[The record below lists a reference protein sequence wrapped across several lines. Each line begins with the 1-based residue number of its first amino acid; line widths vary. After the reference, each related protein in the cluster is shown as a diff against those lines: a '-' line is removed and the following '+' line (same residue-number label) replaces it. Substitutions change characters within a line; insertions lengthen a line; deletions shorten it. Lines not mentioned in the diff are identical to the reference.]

1 MNDTFKL
8 KVCVGDA
15 NIELEGDGKLVHTIF
30 SELRENGLGKLGTSE
45 FMLPRYEEVD
55 ETSITK
61 IEENVPVTNNE
72 NVDTHDHKEK
82 SAILL
87 PNIKDVVLKN
97 LPKTEAEWMLVYA
110 FYASDE
116 GKKAFT
122 EDDVRQMYHAS
133 NRFTESRNKNFATN
147 RRKAVTSN
155 WFITIN
161 DTEYSLTDRGK
172 ALAYEILQRTS
183 EDSSSKKTKKTINSA
198 KATYSII
205 DLGLDEGQRQDFK
218 QYILSFSS
226 LNNMDRA
233 VIIAYRLNQYDVI
246 EINENTIFTALR
258 IAGLPT
264 SYDLKGSLSNGKSF
278 KNYYVPGNTPGM
290 YKLHH
295 LGEDRAKQ
303 LEKDRGNE

>member
-1 MNDTFKL
+1 MNDIFKL

-30 SELRENGLGKLGTSE
+30 SELRENGLGKLGTPE
-45 FMLPRYEEVD
+45 LMLSRYEEAN
-55 ETSITK
+55 ELPITK
-61 IEENVPVTNNE
+61 IEETAPVTNNQ
-72 NVDTHDHKEK
+72 NVDAHSHKQK

-87 PNIKDVVLKN
+87 PNIKDVALKN
-97 LPKTEAEWMLVYA
+97 LPKTEAEWVLVYA
-110 FYASDE
+110 LYASDE

-122 EDDVRQMYHAS
+122 ADDVRQMYHGS
-133 NRFTESRNKNFATN
+133 NRFTDTRSKNFATN
-147 RRKAVTSN
+147 IKKAVTSN

-161 DTEYSLTDRGK
+161 DTEYSLTDCGK

-183 EDSSSKKTKKTINSA
+183 ENSSSKKAKKTVNSA

-226 LNNMDRA
+226 LSNMDRA
-233 VIIAYRLNQYDVI
+233 VIIAYKLNQYDVI

-258 IAGLPT
+258 IADLPT
-264 SYDLKGSLSNGKSF
+264 SYDLKGSLSNGKIL
-278 KNYYVPGNTPGM
+278 KNYYVPGDTPGM

-303 LEKDRGNE
+303 LEKARGNE